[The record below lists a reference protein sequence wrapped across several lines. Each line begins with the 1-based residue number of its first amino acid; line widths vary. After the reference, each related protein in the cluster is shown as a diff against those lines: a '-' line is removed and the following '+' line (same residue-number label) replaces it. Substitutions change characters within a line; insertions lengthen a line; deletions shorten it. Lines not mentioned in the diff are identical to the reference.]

1 MHAYFDSHIHLSDK
15 GYSDI
20 LGYVVPNLERLD
32 IAACAVSMDHLDS
45 ARTLEMS
52 KMSRHI
58 LPFVGIHPER
68 IYEDDVNDALYGL
81 VSLAEQNKERICGIG
96 EIGLDPTYVD
106 DGGGG
111 DDGRVPTRQV
121 RAFEDMLELA
131 ARLDKPVS
139 IHSRKSLDQIFDVM
153 TSFDARRAS
162 LHWFDGGKRQLARAQ
177 DMGFYISYGPV
188 SVYANDKQKLIV
200 LSEID
205 KLLVETDGPVRFSRC
220 FGYKIGQAC
229 FVASVINTIA
239 EVHQMTF
246 DFAASLIAKN
256 SAEYLGL

>member
-1 MHAYFDSHIHLSDK
+1 MYAYFDSHIHLSDAEYAY
-15 GYSDI
+15 GLD
-20 LGYVVPNLERLD
+20 YVVSHLEHLD
-32 IAACAVSMDHLDS
+32 IAACAVSMDYPDS
-45 ARTLEMS
+45 VRTLEIS
-52 KMSRHI
+52 ETSCHI

-68 IYEDDVNDALYGL
+68 VYEDDVDDALYNL
-81 VSLAEQNKERICGIG
+81 VSMAEQNKDRICGIG

-106 DGGGG
+106 DGL
-111 DDGRVPTRQV
+111 VPTRQV

-139 IHSRKSLDQIFDVM
+139 IHSRKTLDQIFDVM

-162 LHWFDGGKRQLARAQ
+162 LHWFDGSKKQLARAQ
-177 DMGFYISYGPV
+177 DMEFYISYGPV

-220 FGYKIGQAC
+220 FGYKVGQAC
-229 FVASVINTIA
+229 FVTSVINTIA
-239 EVHQMTF
+239 ETHQMTF

-256 SAEYLGL
+256 SAEYLGLCNC